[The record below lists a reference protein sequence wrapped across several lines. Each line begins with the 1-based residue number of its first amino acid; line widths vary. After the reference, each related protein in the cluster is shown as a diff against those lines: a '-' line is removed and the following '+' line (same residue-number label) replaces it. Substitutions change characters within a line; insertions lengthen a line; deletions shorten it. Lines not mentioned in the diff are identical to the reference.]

1 MSEARRGHE
10 HDSYIGE
17 ITLRDGSV
25 ALVRPIRPDDA
36 GEMRAMFGRLS
47 ARTVYRRFHHHVARM
62 SDDDIL
68 RFTEVDYDNRFSL
81 VAVHEGDER
90 IIGTVFYAR
99 TEGYP
104 QCAEVAITVEDE
116 HQRLGLGPQL
126 MEVVTQA
133 AKDHGVT
140 VFEADVLANNEPM
153 IKVLRESPHG
163 FRSSL
168 KYGELHVTLPIDGE
182 SAREFDA
189 CEVCPI

>member
-1 MSEARRGHE
+1 MSEAHRGHE
-10 HDSYIGE
+10 HESYIGE

-36 GEMRAMFGRLS
+36 GEMRSMFGRLS
-47 ARTVYRRFHHHVARM
+47 SRTVYRRFHHQVAR
-62 SDDDIL
+62 

-81 VAVHEGDER
+81 VAVHEGDGR
-90 IIGTVFYAR
+90 IIATVFYAR

-126 MEVVTQA
+126 IEIVKQA
-133 AKDHGVT
+133 ARDHGVT
-140 VFEADVLANNEPM
+140 VFEADVLADNEPM
-153 IKVLRESPHG
+153 IKVLRGSPYG

-168 KYGELHVTLPIDGE
+168 KYGEMHVTLPIDGE
-182 SAREFDA
+182 AARDFDA

>member
-10 HDSYIGE
+10 HDSYISE

-25 ALVRPIRPDDA
+25 AIVRPIRPDDA
-36 GEMRAMFGRLS
+36 DAMRSMYEGLS
-47 ARTVYRRFHHHVARM
+47 ARSAYRRFHHHVARM
-62 SDDDIL
+62 PDDDIR
-68 RFTEVDYDNRFSL
+68 RFTEVDYDDRFSL

-90 IIGTVFYAR
+90 IIATVFYAR

-104 QCAEVAITVEDE
+104 GCAEVAITVEDD
-116 HQRLGLGPQL
+116 HQRLGVGPQL

-133 AKDHGVT
+133 ARDHGVT
-140 VFEADVLANNEPM
+140 VFEADVLADNEPM
-153 IKVLRESPHG
+153 IKVLRASPYG

-168 KYGELHVTLPIDGE
+168 KYGELHVTLPIDAE
-182 SAREFDA
+182 AERDFAD